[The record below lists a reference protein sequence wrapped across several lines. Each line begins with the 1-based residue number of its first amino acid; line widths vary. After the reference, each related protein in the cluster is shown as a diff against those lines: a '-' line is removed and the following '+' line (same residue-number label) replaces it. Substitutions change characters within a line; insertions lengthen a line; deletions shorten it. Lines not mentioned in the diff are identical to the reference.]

1 MVTEDLQPRG
11 VNCYIVT
18 PSIGRGA
25 QIARMVEHSFTGR
38 AGVTSVNEQ
47 EDVIDQTTCQSDG
60 YDKYSNDDE
69 YLTQQSVMLDL
80 VKQMG
85 QEIGHGIVSSLS
97 ASNITPSK
105 VSADTV
111 PVCMPD

>member
-1 MVTEDLQPRG
+1 
-11 VNCYIVT
+11 
-18 PSIGRGA
+18 
-25 QIARMVEHSFTGR
+25 MVEHSFTGR